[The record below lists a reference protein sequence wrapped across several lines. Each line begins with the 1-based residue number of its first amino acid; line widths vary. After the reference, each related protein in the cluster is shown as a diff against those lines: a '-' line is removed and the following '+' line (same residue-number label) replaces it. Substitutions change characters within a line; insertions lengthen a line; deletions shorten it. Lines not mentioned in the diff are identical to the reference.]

1 MKKNI
6 IKFVSRYLTCY
17 RVKGEHQ
24 KPPRLLQPLLIPE
37 WKWERITMDFVSGLP
52 WSQKG
57 YDIVWV
63 IIDHLTKSGHFLPVK
78 VTYGFTKLVEIY
90 INEIMR
96 LHDVPISIMSDRD
109 P

>member
-1 MKKNI
+1 
-6 IKFVSRYLTCY
+6 
-17 RVKGEHQ
+17 
-24 KPPRLLQPLLIPE
+24 
-37 WKWERITMDFVSGLP
+37 MDFVSGLP
-52 WSQKG
+52 WSQEG